1 MVKDSEGREYDG
13 FISSFKI
20 HGKTYAL
27 KAVMFESHPVICKR
41 CGATFEIDSYGKG
54 KCRACGTNYS
64 SQIVLVEDN

>member
-54 KCRACGTNYS
+54 KCRAYGTNYS
-64 SQIVLVEDN
+64 SQIVLIEDN